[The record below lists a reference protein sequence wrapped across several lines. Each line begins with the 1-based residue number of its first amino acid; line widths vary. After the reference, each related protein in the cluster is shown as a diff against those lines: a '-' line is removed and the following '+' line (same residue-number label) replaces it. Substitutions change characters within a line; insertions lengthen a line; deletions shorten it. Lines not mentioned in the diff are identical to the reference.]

1 LNYKLRIPCSKN
13 NLKLIREFVDS
24 TLEELCVPESQINM
38 MVLAI
43 DEICA
48 NRIIHANKNN
58 DQEHLEVKISDENG
72 GILFEI
78 KDKGEAFNIND
89 YAEPSMQ
96 QLIDEKRKGGI
107 GLILVRRI
115 MDKVEMKTEN
125 GYTLYQLFKKL

>member
-1 LNYKLRIPCSKN
+1 MNYKLRIPCSKN
-13 NLKLIREFVDS
+13 NLRLIREFVDS
-24 TLEELCVPESQINM
+24 TLEELCVPESLINM
-38 MVLAI
+38 MVLAV

-58 DQEHLEVKISDENG
+58 DQEHLEVKITDENG

-78 KDKGEAFNIND
+78 KDKGEAFNINE

-115 MDKVEMKTEN
+115 MDKVEMKAEN
-125 GYTLYQLFKKL
+125 GYTVYQLFKKI

>member
-1 LNYKLRIPCSKN
+1 
-13 NLKLIREFVDS
+13 VDS

-125 GYTLYQLFKKL
+125 GYTLYQLFKKV

>member
-1 LNYKLRIPCSKN
+1 MHYKLRIPCSKN

-78 KDKGEAFNIND
+78 KDRGEAFNIND

-125 GYTLYQLFKKL
+125 GYTVYQLFKKL